1 MKKNKKSSGYGLVKE
16 RLELATWIFAL
27 LKEVFLFLTAVVG
40 FVAALLTLINMA
52 CNYLKRT
59 MWFDV
64 RTKMAN
70 QI

>member
-1 MKKNKKSSGYGLVKE
+1 MKKNQKSSGYGLVKE
-16 RLELATWIFAL
+16 RIEIARDIVALAGEIIDFSYKLAKFAL
-27 LKEVFLFLTAVVG
+27 VIYV
-40 FVAALLTLINMA
+40 LIDMA
-52 CNYLKRT
+52 CNYLERT

>member
-1 MKKNKKSSGYGLVKE
+1 MKKNQKSSGYGLVKE
-16 RLELATWIFAL
+16 RIELVTAVL
-27 LKEVFLFLTAVVG
+27 VMLKEGFLCLAAFLSVL
-40 FVAALLTLINMA
+40 AAYYAFINMA

>member
-1 MKKNKKSSGYGLVKE
+1 MKKNQKSSGYGLVKE
-16 RLELATWIFAL
+16 RIEIARDIVALAGEIIDFSYKLAKFAL
-27 LKEVFLFLTAVVG
+27 VIYV
-40 FVAALLTLINMA
+40 LIDMA